1 VEIDMTIVKSSLF
14 ATATLA
20 FASFAQASDVTLRLN
35 DTVGGGTVRDLG
47 AATFF
52 GSDTFAGALDVVNA
66 SVTAP
71 GEVLPQVVLPGA
83 RLPGFAARIN
93 AVTIDGSTNA
103 VLKLASTGGF
113 NIAVSDATNV
123 SCRTSAGATYNCG
136 NGVATG
142 GSVFLGNLT
151 VDLVNK
157 AIYGDV
163 TGTGLALTNSITN
176 SKGVVQVA
184 AHAAVT
190 VNQVGIKLFDFSGL
204 TGNATFDWLAVRP
217 VLMDGNQGT
226 VGVLPA
232 PYQFD
237 LSGLTLTAAGM
248 SAIRGALGLYLIGS
262 TALQGAATDMGRLSV
277 GATPSVPEAGTFA
290 LMGLGLMGVAWAA
303 RRRVK

>member
-1 VEIDMTIVKSSLF
+1 MTIVKSSLF
-14 ATATLA
+14 AGVALA

-52 GSDTFAGALDVVNA
+52 GSDTFASALDTVKA

-71 GEVLPQVVLPGA
+71 GEALPQVFLPGA

-93 AVTIDGSTNA
+93 AVTIDSSTNA
-103 VLKLASTGGF
+103 VLNLTSTGGF

-123 SCRTSAGATYNCG
+123 LCRTSTGATYNCG
-136 NGVATG
+136 NGTATG
-142 GSVFLGNLT
+142 GSVFVGNLT

-163 TGTGLALTNSITN
+163 TGTGLALANSITN
-176 SKGVVQVA
+176 SKGVVLVA
-184 AHAAVT
+184 AHNAVI

-204 TGNATFDWLAVRP
+204 TGNATFDWLVVRP
-217 VLMDGNQGT
+217 LLLDGNQAT
-226 VGVLPA
+226 VGDLPA

-237 LSGLTLTAAGM
+237 LAGLTLTAAGTN
-248 SAIRGALGLYLIGS
+248 AIRGALGLYSIGA
-262 TALQGAATDMGRLSV
+262 TVLQGAASDMGHLSV